1 MYELKSFNIFQTAK
15 VIAVMYE
22 IFFAIGAVF
31 DFALFVHGGTRRP
44 HLSGIVFMLII
55 PAVFGFISASI
66 MCWLYNLVA
75 PHTGGIAFEL
85 TPPRGTE

>member
-1 MYELKSFNIFQTAK
+1 
-15 VIAVMYE
+15 MYE

-55 PAVFGFISASI
+55 PAIGRLHQRINHVLALQS
-66 MCWLYNLVA
+66 CRPTHRRHRV
-75 PHTGGIAFEL
+75 
-85 TPPRGTE
+85 